1 MESAFHSLPMV
12 PRWVLSGASDPSF
25 LIHPPDWCSFAMNT
39 PKIALTSRPSG
50 FPLQL
55 SRLTGSSDL
64 RVRKDPMARLVLVHA
79 GEGEFQFAGKVAH
92 PVAGSILLVPPAAS
106 HQLVCDNSFSW
117 TLIRFDAE
125 RVKMRKWDIAQT
137 REFQETFSGFN
148 ATGHHRQP
156 ADPRHLQLLPRHF
169 DQAAA
174 LAGEIERE
182 LSERPPGWR
191 DISMSHFQHLVILI
205 SRHAGNQLRI
215 SDDATRRV
223 ATAIR
228 RMESTY
234 GEKIDFR
241 ELADMCGMSERTFY
255 RIFKQATGQ
264 TPQTYLKR
272 VRVDHAAEALRSTDK
287 PVTEIAF
294 AVGFED
300 SNFFSRE
307 FRKTHDFAPSEYR
320 KRWQE

>member
-1 MESAFHSLPMV
+1 M
-12 PRWVLSGASDPSF
+12 
-25 LIHPPDWCSFAMNT
+25 T
-39 PKIALTSRPSG
+39 PKKISLAPRPSG
-50 FPLQL
+50 FSLLL
-55 SRLTGSSDL
+55 SRLTGSSDV

-79 GEGEFQFAGKVAH
+79 GEGDFQFAGKVAH
-92 PVAGSILLVPPAAS
+92 PVAGSILLVPPAAP
-106 HQLVCDNSFSW
+106 HQLVCDDSFSW
-117 TLIRFDAE
+117 TLIRLDPEQA
-125 RVKMRKWDIAQT
+125 KMRKWDIAHT
-137 REFQETFSGFN
+137 REFQETFSGFG
-148 ATGHHRQP
+148 ATGHSEQP

-169 DQAAA
+169 DQATA

-191 DISMSHFQHLVILI
+191 DLSMSHFQHLVIVI
-205 SRHAGNQLRI
+205 SRHAGKDLRI

-223 ATAIR
+223 AAAIR
-228 RMESTY
+228 HIEY
-234 GEKIDFR
+234 AYDDEVNFC
-241 ELADMCGMSERTFY
+241 ELAAMCGMSERTFY

-300 SNFFSRE
+300 SNFFARE
-307 FRKTHDFAPSEYR
+307 FRKTHGFAPSEYR